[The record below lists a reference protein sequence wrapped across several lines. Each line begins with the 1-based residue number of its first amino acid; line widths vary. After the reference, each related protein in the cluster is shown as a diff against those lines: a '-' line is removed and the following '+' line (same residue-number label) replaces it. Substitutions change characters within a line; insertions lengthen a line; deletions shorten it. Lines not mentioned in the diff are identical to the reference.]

1 MNHNKWYK
9 FLKEAKEEQK
19 IPVPSSDEETALV
32 KTDTADN
39 VAQKDEF
46 IDPIV
51 TDDLSVFEIQIKV
64 EVPKKAAVLLT
75 QIKDRIRAVVSVTT
89 VGTEDLEDI
98 SKLYDLRYL
107 NLKFALSKGENVDH
121 YIHHV
126 LTPKL
131 RLIRNLKVLHY
142 GKVSK
147 VR

>member
-1 MNHNKWYK
+1 MNYKKWYS
-9 FLKEAKEEQK
+9 FLNEAQEEQNLTA
-19 IPVPSSDEETALV
+19 PSEETALV

-39 VAQKDEF
+39 TPEKDEF
-46 IDPIV
+46 VDPIV
-51 TDDLSVFEIQIKV
+51 TDDISVYEIQIKV
-64 EVPKKAAVLLT
+64 QVPKKAAVLLT
-75 QIKDRIRAVVSVTT
+75 QIKDRIRAIVSVTT

-107 NLKFALSKGENVDH
+107 NVKFALVKGENVDH

-131 RLIRNLKVLHY
+131 RLVPGLRVLHY
-142 GKVSK
+142 GKVTK

>member
-1 MNHNKWYK
+1 MNYKKWYS
-9 FLKEAKEEQK
+9 FLNEAQEGEQLTA
-19 IPVPSSDEETALV
+19 PSEETALV
-32 KTDTADN
+32 KTDAADN
-39 VAQKDEF
+39 VPEKEEF
-46 IDPIV
+46 VEPIV

-64 EVPKKAAVLLT
+64 QVPKKAAVLLT
-75 QIKDRIRAVVSVTT
+75 QIKDRIRAIISVTT
-89 VGTEDLEDI
+89 VGTDDLEDI

-131 RLIRNLKVLHY
+131 RLIRNLRVLHY

>member
-1 MNHNKWYK
+1 MNYKKWYC
-9 FLKEAKEEQK
+9 FLKEQQEEQQLTA
-19 IPVPSSDEETALV
+19 PSDETALV
-32 KTDTADN
+32 KTDTVDN
-39 VAQKDEF
+39 VPEKDEF
-46 IDPIV
+46 VEPTV

-75 QIKDRIRAVVSVTT
+75 QIKDRIRALVSVTT
-89 VGTEDLEDI
+89 VGTEDLEDV

-107 NLKFALSKGENVDH
+107 NVKFALVKGENVDH

-131 RLIRNLKVLHY
+131 RLVPGLRVLHY
-142 GKVSK
+142 GKVTK

>member
-1 MNHNKWYK
+1 MNYKKWYS
-9 FLKEAKEEQK
+9 FLNEQEQQK
-19 IPVPSSDEETALV
+19 LTAPSEETALV

-39 VAQKDEF
+39 VPEKEEF
-46 IDPIV
+46 VEPVV

-142 GKVSK
+142 GRVRK

>member
-1 MNHNKWYK
+1 MNYKKWYS
-9 FLKEAKEEQK
+9 FLNEQQEEQQLT
-19 IPVPSSDEETALV
+19 VPSEETALV

-39 VAQKDEF
+39 VPEKDEF
-46 IDPIV
+46 VEPIV

-89 VGTEDLEDI
+89 VGTEDLEDV

-142 GKVSK
+142 GKVRK

>member
-1 MNHNKWYK
+1 MNYKKWYS
-9 FLKEAKEEQK
+9 FLKEQQEEQK
-19 IPVPSSDEETALV
+19 LTDPSGETALV

-39 VAQKDEF
+39 VPEKEEF
-46 IDPIV
+46 LEPVV

-64 EVPKKAAVLLT
+64 QVPKKAAVLLT
-75 QIKDRIRAVVSVTT
+75 QIKDRIRAIVSVTT
-89 VGTEDLEDI
+89 VGTDDLEDV

-131 RLIRNLKVLHY
+131 RLIRNLRVLHY
-142 GKVSK
+142 GKVRK

>member
-1 MNHNKWYK
+1 MNHKKWYS
-9 FLKEAKEEQK
+9 FLNEQEQQK
-19 IPVPSSDEETALV
+19 LTAPSEETALV

-39 VAQKDEF
+39 VPEKEEF
-46 IDPIV
+46 VEPVV

-142 GKVSK
+142 GRVRK

>member
-19 IPVPSSDEETALV
+19 IPVPTSGEQTALV

-39 VAQKDEF
+39 IPEKEEL

-51 TDDLSVFEIQIKV
+51 TDDLSVFEIIMKV
-64 EVPKKAAVLLT
+64 QVPKSSSVLLT
-75 QIKDRIRAVVSVTT
+75 QLKDKIRAIVSITT
-89 VGTEDLEDI
+89 VGTEDLEDTSQI
-98 SKLYDLRYL
+98 YDLR
-107 NLKFALSKGENVDH
+107 NFKVKFALSKGENVDH

-131 RLIRNLKVLHY
+131 RLIRNLRILHY

>member
-1 MNHNKWYK
+1 MNYKKWYS
-9 FLKEAKEEQK
+9 FLKEQQEEQQ
-19 IPVPSSDEETALV
+19 IPAPSEETALV

-39 VAQKDEF
+39 MPEKEEF
-46 IDPIV
+46 VEPIV

-64 EVPKKAAVLLT
+64 QVPKKAAVLLT
-75 QIKDRIRAVVSVTT
+75 QIKDRIRAIVSVTT

-131 RLIRNLKVLHY
+131 RLIRNLRVLHY
-142 GKVSK
+142 GKVAK

>member
-1 MNHNKWYK
+1 MNYKKWYS
-9 FLKEAKEEQK
+9 FLNEAQEEQN
-19 IPVPSSDEETALV
+19 ISAPSEVTALV

-39 VAQKDEF
+39 TPEKDEF

-89 VGTEDLEDI
+89 VGTEDLEDV

-142 GKVSK
+142 GKVTK

>member
-1 MNHNKWYK
+1 MNYKKWYC
-9 FLKEAKEEQK
+9 FLKEQQEEQQLTA
-19 IPVPSSDEETALV
+19 PSDETALV
-32 KTDTADN
+32 KTDTVDN
-39 VAQKDEF
+39 VPEKDEF
-46 IDPIV
+46 VEPTV

-75 QIKDRIRAVVSVTT
+75 QIKDRIRALVSVTT

-142 GKVSK
+142 GKVRK

>member
-1 MNHNKWYK
+1 MNYKKWYS
-9 FLKEAKEEQK
+9 FLKEQQEEQQ
-19 IPVPSSDEETALV
+19 IPAPSEETALV

-39 VAQKDEF
+39 MPEKEEF
-46 IDPIV
+46 VEPIV

-64 EVPKKAAVLLT
+64 QVPKKAAVLLT
-75 QIKDRIRAVVSVTT
+75 QIKDRIRAIVSVTT

-131 RLIRNLKVLHY
+131 RLIRNLRVLHY
-142 GKVSK
+142 GKVTK

>member
-1 MNHNKWYK
+1 MNYKKWYS
-9 FLKEAKEEQK
+9 FLKEQQEEQQ
-19 IPVPSSDEETALV
+19 IPAPSEETALV

-39 VAQKDEF
+39 IPEKEEF
-46 IDPIV
+46 VEPIV

-64 EVPKKAAVLLT
+64 QVPKKAAVLLT
-75 QIKDRIRAVVSVTT
+75 QIKDRIRAIVSVTT
-89 VGTEDLEDI
+89 VGTEDLEDV

-131 RLIRNLKVLHY
+131 RLIRNLRVLHY
-142 GKVSK
+142 GKVAK

>member
-1 MNHNKWYK
+1 MNYKKWYS
-9 FLKEAKEEQK
+9 FLKEQQEEQQ
-19 IPVPSSDEETALV
+19 VTAPSEETALV

-39 VAQKDEF
+39 MPEKEEF
-46 IDPIV
+46 VEPIV

-64 EVPKKAAVLLT
+64 QVPKKAAVLLT
-75 QIKDRIRAVVSVTT
+75 QIKDRIRAIVSVTT
-89 VGTEDLEDI
+89 VGTEDLEDV

-131 RLIRNLKVLHY
+131 RLIRNLRVLHY
-142 GKVSK
+142 GKVAK

>member
-1 MNHNKWYK
+1 MNYKKWYC
-9 FLKEAKEEQK
+9 FLKEQQEEQQLTA
-19 IPVPSSDEETALV
+19 PSDETALV

-39 VAQKDEF
+39 VPEKDEF
-46 IDPIV
+46 VEPIV

-75 QIKDRIRAVVSVTT
+75 QIKDRIRALVSVTT

-142 GKVSK
+142 GKVRK

>member
-1 MNHNKWYK
+1 MNYKKWYS
-9 FLKEAKEEQK
+9 FLNEAQEEQK
-19 IPVPSSDEETALV
+19 LSVTSDETALV

-39 VAQKDEF
+39 VPEKEEF
-46 IDPIV
+46 VEPIV

-75 QIKDRIRAVVSVTT
+75 QIKDRIRALVSVTT
-89 VGTEDLEDI
+89 VGTEDLADV

-121 YIHHV
+121 YIHHI

-142 GKVSK
+142 GKVRK

>member
-1 MNHNKWYK
+1 MNYKKWYS
-9 FLKEAKEEQK
+9 FLNEAQEEQN
-19 IPVPSSDEETALV
+19 ISAPSEVTALV

-39 VAQKDEF
+39 TPEKDEF

-51 TDDLSVFEIQIKV
+51 TDDLSIFEIQIKV
-64 EVPKKAAVLLT
+64 EVPKKATVLLT

-89 VGTEDLEDI
+89 VGTEDLEDV

-142 GKVSK
+142 GKVTK

>member
-1 MNHNKWYK
+1 MNYKKWYS
-9 FLKEAKEEQK
+9 FLNEAQEEQN
-19 IPVPSSDEETALV
+19 ISAPSEVTALV

-39 VAQKDEF
+39 TPEKDEF

-51 TDDLSVFEIQIKV
+51 TDDLSIFEIQIKV
-64 EVPKKAAVLLT
+64 EVPKKATVLLT

-89 VGTEDLEDI
+89 VGTEDLEDV

-142 GKVSK
+142 GKVRK

>member
-1 MNHNKWYK
+1 MNYKKWYS
-9 FLKEAKEEQK
+9 FLNEQEQQK
-19 IPVPSSDEETALV
+19 LTAPSEETALV

-39 VAQKDEF
+39 VPEKEEF
-46 IDPIV
+46 VEPVV

-131 RLIRNLKVLHY
+131 RLIRNLNGAKFIKFKY
-142 GKVSK
+142 I
-147 VR
+147 

>member
-19 IPVPSSDEETALV
+19 LAVQASDEETALV

-46 IDPIV
+46 LEPVV
-51 TDDLSVFEIQIKV
+51 TDDLSVYEIQIKV

-142 GKVSK
+142 GKVTK

>member
-1 MNHNKWYK
+1 MNYKKWYF
-9 FLKEAKEEQK
+9 FLKEQQEEQK
-19 IPVPSSDEETALV
+19 LTDDPSGGTALV

-39 VAQKDEF
+39 VPEKEEF
-46 IDPIV
+46 LEPVV

-64 EVPKKAAVLLT
+64 QVPKKEAVLLT
-75 QIKDRIRAVVSVTT
+75 QIKDRIRAIVSVTT
-89 VGTEDLEDI
+89 VGTDDLEDV

-121 YIHHV
+121 YIHQV

-131 RLIRNLKVLHY
+131 RLIRNLRVLHY
-142 GKVSK
+142 GKVRK

>member
-1 MNHNKWYK
+1 MNYNKWYK

-19 IPVPSSDEETALV
+19 LAVQTSDEETALV
-32 KTDTADN
+32 PTDTADN
-39 VAQKDEF
+39 VVQKDEF

-64 EVPKKAAVLLT
+64 EVPKKEAVLLT
-75 QIKDRIRAVVSVTT
+75 QIKDRIRAIISITT
-89 VGTEDLEDI
+89 VGTEDLEDV

-121 YIHHV
+121 YIHHI

-131 RLIRNLKVLHY
+131 RLITNLRVLHY